1 MKRRIIFILTCL
13 LSTAVFAQVENDDNK
28 VVIDWSE
35 DSTDIT
41 TIQDIIKV
49 QQQVTNRNVT
59 EQHFADVWGR
69 RGYFNFSYN
78 TTKLSPKGNYPNG
91 LDNGFVGEL
100 KSNWGASIQYGRSYR
115 LHKKPIGNVALF
127 NIDYTGIDLNVN
139 HFEAINPV
147 VKNEKEYYYDSRK
160 SHSGTGDKASET
172 FYDLPWNMEKYEV
185 NYGMSLGP
193 SLTLAPF
200 NLVNGKGLH
209 YIKFNVFYHIGYNV
223 SMIYSPN
230 DKKLDLNQ
238 STDAAYDSGKFE
250 AMESN
255 LKMSWGHGM
264 MQSFGFNVSWK
275 AIGIGFEHRT
285 STLKYK
291 ALNTSDFGNN
301 EYEFSAA
308 TNRISLQ
315 IRM

>member
-1 MKRRIIFILTCL
+1 MKRKLIFILTCL

-139 HFEAINPV
+139 HFEAIGN
-147 VKNEKEYYYDSRK
+147 
-160 SHSGTGDKASET
+160 GTYKYNSSIKHTETEDGKASE
-172 FYDLPWNMEKYEV
+172 YYNLPWNMEKYEV
-185 NYGMSLGP
+185 NYGMTLGP

-200 NLVNGKGLH
+200 NLLSGNGLH
-209 YIKFNVFYHIGYNV
+209 YIKFNVFYHIGYNI

-230 DKKLDLNQ
+230 DKKLDENQ
-238 STDAAYDSGKFE
+238 SGEDFQ

-255 LKMSWGHGM
+255 LKMAWGHGM
-264 MQSFGFNVSWK
+264 MQSFGFNISWK
-275 AIGIGFEHRT
+275 AIGIGFEHRS
-285 STLKYK
+285 STIKYK
-291 ALNTSDFGNN
+291 AMNTKDFGKN
-301 EYEFSAA
+301 EYEFSSA

>member
-28 VVIDWSE
+28 VVIDWTE

-91 LDNGFVGEL
+91 LDNNYVGEL

-115 LHKKPIGNVALF
+115 LHKKPISNVALF

-139 HFEAINPV
+139 HFEAIGNGTYKYNSSIKQP
-147 VKNEKEYYYDSRK
+147 KNADGIEYYN
-160 SHSGTGDKASET
+160 
-172 FYDLPWNMEKYEV
+172 LPWNMEKYEV
-185 NYGMSLGP
+185 NYGMTLGP

-200 NLVNGKGLH
+200 NLLSGNGLH
-209 YIKFNVFYHIGYNV
+209 YIKFNVFYHIGYNI

-230 DKKLDLNQ
+230 DKKLDENQ
-238 STDAAYDSGKFE
+238 SGEDFQ

-255 LKMSWGHGM
+255 LKMVWGHGM
-264 MQSFGFNVSWK
+264 MQSFGFNISWK
-275 AIGIGFEHRT
+275 AIGIGFEHRS
-285 STLKYK
+285 STIKYK
-291 ALNTSDFGNN
+291 AMNTKDFGKN
-301 EYEFSAA
+301 EYEFSSA

>member
-28 VVIDWSE
+28 VVIDWTE

-78 TTKLSPKGNYPNG
+78 TTKLSPKGDYPNG

-139 HFEAINPV
+139 HFEAIGNGTY
-147 VKNEKEYYYDSRK
+147 KYNSSIKHTEKEDGKDS
-160 SHSGTGDKASET
+160 EY
-172 FYDLPWNMEKYEV
+172 YDLPWNMEKYEV
-185 NYGMSLGP
+185 NYGMTLGP

-200 NLVNGKGLH
+200 NLLSGNGLH
-209 YIKFNVFYHIGYNV
+209 YIKFNVFYHIGYNI

-230 DKKLDLNQ
+230 DKKLDENQ
-238 STDAAYDSGKFE
+238 SGEDFQ

-255 LKMSWGHGM
+255 LKMAWGHGM
-264 MQSFGFNVSWK
+264 MQSFGFNISWK
-275 AIGIGFEHRT
+275 AIGIGFEHRS
-285 STLKYK
+285 STIKYK
-291 ALNTSDFGNN
+291 AMNTKDFGKN
-301 EYEFSAA
+301 EYEFSSA

>member
-1 MKRRIIFILTCL
+1 MKRKFIFIMTCL
-13 LSTAVFAQVENDDNK
+13 FSTAVFAQVENEDDK
-28 VVIDWSE
+28 VSIDWSE
-35 DSTDIT
+35 DTTEIT
-41 TIQDIIKV
+41 TIKDIIKV
-49 QQQVTNRNVT
+49 QQQVTNRNAT

-78 TTKLSPKGNYPNG
+78 NTKLTPKDNDYPNG
-91 LDNGFVGEL
+91 QGGFVSEM
-100 KSNWGASIQYGRSYR
+100 KSDWGASIQYGRCYR
-115 LHKKPIGNVALF
+115 LHKKPIANVATF

-139 HFEAINPV
+139 HFKAEGTGQ
-147 VKNEKEYYYDSRK
+147 YDSRDR
-160 SHSGTGDKASET
+160 HPGEGDKKSES
-172 FYDLPWNMEKYEV
+172 FYTLPWNMEKYEV

-200 NLVNGKGLH
+200 NLLNGNGLH
-209 YIKFNVFYHIGYNV
+209 FIKVNVFYHIGYNV

-230 DKKLDLNQ
+230 DKKLDVNQ
-238 STDAAYDSGKFE
+238 SDDTDYK

-264 MQSFGFNVSWK
+264 IQSFGINLSWK
-275 AIGIGFEHRT
+275 AIGIAYEHRT
-285 STLKYK
+285 GKIKYK
-291 ALNTSDFGNN
+291 AMNTSDFGKN
-301 EYEFSAA
+301 EYEFDNA

>member
-1 MKRRIIFILTCL
+1 MKRKFIFIMTCL
-13 LSTAVFAQVENDDNK
+13 FSTAVFGQVANEEGKDN
-28 VVIDWSE
+28 IDWSE
-35 DSTDIT
+35 DTTEIT
-41 TIQDIIKV
+41 TIKDIIKI
-49 QQQVTNRNVT
+49 QQQVTNRNAT

-78 TTKLSPKGNYPNG
+78 NTKLSPKGSNFPNG
-91 LDNGFVGEL
+91 AGGVVSEM
-100 KSNWGASIQYGRSYR
+100 KSDWGASIQYGRSYR
-115 LHKKPIGNVALF
+115 LHKKPIANVATF

-139 HFEAINPV
+139 HFKAEGEG
-147 VKNEKEYYYDSRK
+147 KYDSRDR
-160 SHSGTGDKASET
+160 HAGEGDKKSDS
-172 FYDLPWNMEKYEV
+172 FYTLPWNMEKYEV

-200 NLVNGKGLH
+200 NLLNGNGLH

-230 DKKLDLNQ
+230 DKKLDMNQ
-238 STDAAYDSGKFE
+238 DGAVGYDETSYKT
-250 AMESN
+250 MENN

-264 MQSFGFNVSWK
+264 MQSFGLNVSWK

-285 STLKYK
+285 GKIKYK
-291 ALNTSDFGNN
+291 AMNTSDFGNN
-301 EYEFSAA
+301 EYEFTSA

>member
-1 MKRRIIFILTCL
+1 MKRKLIFILTCL

-78 TTKLSPKGNYPNG
+78 TTKLSPKGNYRNG
-91 LDNGFVGEL
+91 LDNDYVGEL

-139 HFEAINPV
+139 HFEAIGNGTY
-147 VKNEKEYYYDSRK
+147 KYNSSITHTEKEDGKDSEYYN
-160 SHSGTGDKASET
+160 
-172 FYDLPWNMEKYEV
+172 LPWNMEKYEV
-185 NYGMSLGP
+185 NYGMTLGP

-200 NLVNGKGLH
+200 NLLSGNGLH
-209 YIKFNVFYHIGYNV
+209 YIKFNVFYHIGYNI

-230 DKKLDLNQ
+230 DKKLDENQ
-238 STDAAYDSGKFE
+238 SGEDFQ

-255 LKMSWGHGM
+255 LKMAWGHGM
-264 MQSFGFNVSWK
+264 MQSFGFNISWK
-275 AIGIGFEHRT
+275 AIGIGFEHRS
-285 STLKYK
+285 STIKYK
-291 ALNTSDFGNN
+291 AVNTKDFGKN
-301 EYEFSAA
+301 EYEFSSA